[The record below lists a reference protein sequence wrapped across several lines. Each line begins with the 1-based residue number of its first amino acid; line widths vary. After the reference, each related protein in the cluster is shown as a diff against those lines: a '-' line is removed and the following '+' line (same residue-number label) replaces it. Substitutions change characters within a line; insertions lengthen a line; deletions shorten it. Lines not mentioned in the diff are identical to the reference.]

1 MIIQIFQNLNFVI
14 KICEFQNLSVFFV
27 IPFRVMKIIYLKSS
41 KVLTFIQLNVLLEYI
56 TKITHDILYCTRHLL
71 IIMLLNI

>member
-14 KICEFQNLSVFFV
+14 KICEFQNFSVFFV
-27 IPFRVMKIIYLKSS
+27 IPFRVMKIIYLKSL

-56 TKITHDILYCTRHLL
+56 TKITYDILYCTRHLL